1 MPKVGIM
8 ADVSSEVFKDVVSPA
23 KAEKRFNK
31 LVSNLLEVYHSN
43 DTVRAIV
50 DGKAEESHIQG
61 LSSLQEQLA
70 QATNSVNT
78 MGIYGDSLQMS
89 LDSAKDEFSDVAD
102 SERKASGVSTDSAD
116 FESFKKE
123 ILESQQSFMDRM
135 ESLLSSVLGGSN
147 NVTPNQTVSKPLED
161 VVKEVTPKDATP
173 KKEDSFAPIVS
184 LPSTLEEDSE
194 EESSNLFEV
203 VEDNSST
210 ADVSGTD
217 VLASLVGDSNS
228 FSFGG

>member
-8 ADVSSEVFKDVVSPA
+8 ADVSSKVFEDVVSPA

-31 LVSNLLEVYHSN
+31 LVSNLLETYYSN

-70 QATNSVNT
+70 QAINSVNT
-78 MGIYGDSLQMS
+78 MDIYGDSLQMS
-89 LDSAKDEFSDVAD
+89 LDSAKEEFSDVAD
-102 SERKASGVSTDSAD
+102 SEKKASGVSTDSAD

-135 ESLLSSVLGGSN
+135 ESMLSSVLGGSN
-147 NVTPNQTVSKPLED
+147 NVTPNQTVSKPLGD
-161 VVKEVTPKDATP
+161 VVKEVTPKEATP
-173 KKEDSFAPIVS
+173 EKEDSFAPIVS
-184 LPSTLEEDSE
+184 LPSTLGGDSE

-203 VEDNSST
+203 VEDDSSS

>member
-8 ADVSSEVFKDVVSPA
+8 ADVSSGVFEDVVSPA

-89 LDSAKDEFSDVAD
+89 LDSAKEEFSDVAD
-102 SERKASGVSTDSAD
+102 SEKKASGVSTDSAN

-135 ESLLSSVLGGSN
+135 ESMLSSVLGGSN

-161 VVKEVTPKDATP
+161 IVKEVTPKETTP

-184 LPSTLEEDSE
+184 LPNTSGEALEGD
-194 EESSNLFEV
+194 SSNLFEV
-203 VEDNSST
+203 VEDDSST

>member
-8 ADVSSEVFKDVVSPA
+8 ADVSAEVFENVVSPA

-31 LVSNLLEVYHSN
+31 LVSLLLEVYYSN

-50 DGKAEESHIQG
+50 DGKEEENHIEG

-89 LDSAKDEFSDVAD
+89 LDSAKDDFSDVAN
-102 SERKASGVSTDSAD
+102 SEKNVSGVSTDSAD

-123 ILESQQSFMDRM
+123 ILESQQSFMERM
-135 ESLLSSVLGGSN
+135 ESMLSSVLGGSN
-147 NVTPNQTVSKPLED
+147 NVTPSQTVSKPLED
-161 VVKEVTPKDATP
+161 VVKETTSR
-173 KKEDSFAPIVS
+173 KEDSFAPIVS
-184 LPSTLEEDSE
+184 LPSTLEGDTE
-194 EESSNLFEV
+194 EESSDLFEV
-203 VEDNSST
+203 VEDDSST

>member
-8 ADVSSEVFKDVVSPA
+8 ADVSSEVFEDVVSPA

-70 QATNSVNT
+70 QATSSVNT

-89 LDSAKDEFSDVAD
+89 LDSAKEEFSDVAD
-102 SERKASGVSTDSAD
+102 SEKKASGVSTDSAD

-135 ESLLSSVLGGSN
+135 ESMLYSVLGGSSII
-147 NVTPNQTVSKPLED
+147 TPNQTVSKPLED
-161 VVKEVTPKDATP
+161 VVKEVTPKETTP

-184 LPSTLEEDSE
+184 LPSILGGDSE

-203 VEDNSST
+203 VEDDSST

>member
-8 ADVSSEVFKDVVSPA
+8 ADVSSEVFEDVVSPA

-89 LDSAKDEFSDVAD
+89 LDSAKEEFSDVAD
-102 SERKASGVSTDSAD
+102 SEKKVSGVSTDSAD

-135 ESLLSSVLGGSN
+135 ESMLSSVLGGSN
-147 NVTPNQTVSKPLED
+147 NVTPSQTVSKPLED
-161 VVKEVTPKDATP
+161 VVKEVTPKETTP

-184 LPSTLEEDSE
+184 LPNTPEGALEGD
-194 EESSNLFEV
+194 SSNLFEV
-203 VEDNSST
+203 VEDDSST
-210 ADVSGTD
+210 ADVSGTA

>member
-8 ADVSSEVFKDVVSPA
+8 ADVSSEVFEDVVSPA

-31 LVSNLLEVYHSN
+31 LVSSLLDVYHSN

-70 QATNSVNT
+70 QATSSVNT

-102 SERKASGVSTDSAD
+102 SEKASGVSTDSAD

-147 NVTPNQTVSKPLED
+147 NVTPSQTVSKPLED
-161 VVKEVTPKDATP
+161 VVKEVTPKEATP

-184 LPSTLEEDSE
+184 LPSTLGEDSE

-203 VEDNSST
+203 VEDDSST
-210 ADVSGTD
+210 VDVSGTD

>member
-8 ADVSSEVFKDVVSPA
+8 ADVSAEVFENVVSPA

-31 LVSNLLEVYHSN
+31 LVSLLLETYYSN

-50 DGKAEESHIQG
+50 DGKEEENHIEG

-89 LDSAKDEFSDVAD
+89 LDSARDDFSDVAN
-102 SERKASGVSTDSAD
+102 SEKNVSGVSTDSAD

-123 ILESQQSFMDRM
+123 ILESQQSFMERM
-135 ESLLSSVLGGSN
+135 ESMLSSVLGGSN
-147 NVTPNQTVSKPLED
+147 NVTPSQTVSKPLED
-161 VVKEVTPKDATP
+161 VVKETTPR
-173 KKEDSFAPIVS
+173 KEDSFAPIVS
-184 LPSTLEEDSE
+184 LPSILGGDSE
-194 EESSNLFEV
+194 ESSDLFEV
-203 VEDNSST
+203 VEDDSST

>member
-8 ADVSSEVFKDVVSPA
+8 ADVSSEVFEDVVSPA

-31 LVSNLLEVYHSN
+31 LVSNLLETYHSN

-89 LDSAKDEFSDVAD
+89 LDSAKEEFSDVAD
-102 SERKASGVSTDSAD
+102 TEKKGSGVSTDSAD

-135 ESLLSSVLGGSN
+135 ESMLSSVLGGSN

-161 VVKEVTPKDATP
+161 VVKEVTPKETTP

-184 LPSTLEEDSE
+184 LPSTLGGDSE
-194 EESSNLFEV
+194 EESSSLFEV
-203 VEDNSST
+203 VEDDSST

>member
-8 ADVSSEVFKDVVSPA
+8 ADVSSEVFEDVVSPA

-70 QATNSVNT
+70 QATSSVNT

-89 LDSAKDEFSDVAD
+89 LDSAKEEFSDVAD
-102 SERKASGVSTDSAD
+102 SERKVSGVSTDSAD

-135 ESLLSSVLGGSN
+135 ESMLSSVLGGSN
-147 NVTPNQTVSKPLED
+147 NVTPNQTVSKPLDD
-161 VVKEVTPKDATP
+161 VVKEATP

-184 LPSTLEEDSE
+184 LPSTLGEDSE

-203 VEDNSST
+203 VEDDSST

>member
-8 ADVSSEVFKDVVSPA
+8 ADVSSEVFEDVVSPA

-31 LVSNLLEVYHSN
+31 LVSNLLETYHSN

-70 QATNSVNT
+70 QATSSVNT

-89 LDSAKDEFSDVAD
+89 LDSAKEEFSDVAD
-102 SERKASGVSTDSAD
+102 SEKKASGVSTDSAD

-135 ESLLSSVLGGSN
+135 ESMLFSVLGGSN
-147 NVTPNQTVSKPLED
+147 GVTPSQTVSKPLED
-161 VVKEVTPKDATP
+161 VVKEVAP

-184 LPSTLEEDSE
+184 LPNTPEGALEGD
-194 EESSNLFEV
+194 SSNLFEV
-203 VEDNSST
+203 VEDDSST

>member
-8 ADVSSEVFKDVVSPA
+8 ADVSAEVFENVVSPA

-31 LVSNLLEVYHSN
+31 LVSLLLEVYYSN

-50 DGKAEESHIQG
+50 DGKEEENHIEG

-89 LDSAKDEFSDVAD
+89 LDSAKDDFSDVAN
-102 SERKASGVSTDSAD
+102 SEKNVSGVSTDSAD

-123 ILESQQSFMDRM
+123 ILESQLSFMERM
-135 ESLLSSVLGGSN
+135 ESMLSSVLGGSN
-147 NVTPNQTVSKPLED
+147 NVTPSQTVSKPLED
-161 VVKEVTPKDATP
+161 VVKEVTPK
-173 KKEDSFAPIVS
+173 KEDSFAPIVN
-184 LPSTLEEDSE
+184 LPSTPEGNLEEDS
-194 EESSNLFEV
+194 SDLFEV
-203 VEDNSST
+203 VEDDSST
-210 ADVSGTD
+210 TDVSGTD

>member
-8 ADVSSEVFKDVVSPA
+8 ADVSSEVFEDVVSPA

-89 LDSAKDEFSDVAD
+89 LDSAKEEFSDVAD
-102 SERKASGVSTDSAD
+102 SEKKISGVSTDSAD

-147 NVTPNQTVSKPLED
+147 NVTPSQTTSKPLED
-161 VVKEVTPKDATP
+161 VVKEVTPKEATP

-184 LPSTLEEDSE
+184 LPNTPGEALEED
-194 EESSNLFEV
+194 SSNLFEV
-203 VEDNSST
+203 VEDDSST
-210 ADVSGTD
+210 ADVSGTA